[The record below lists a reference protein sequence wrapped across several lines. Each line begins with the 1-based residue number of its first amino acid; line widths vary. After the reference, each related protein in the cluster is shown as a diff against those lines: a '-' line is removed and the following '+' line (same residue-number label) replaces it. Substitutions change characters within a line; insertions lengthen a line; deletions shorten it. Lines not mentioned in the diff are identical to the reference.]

1 MLRVA
6 FALLFGTVL
15 GTAQPAPAAPR
26 AMTEATT
33 EAAAQLASHTSSLLP
48 RHATVSLDLQNLSAL
63 PAVEWSNFRSL
74 FEAELRKAGIE
85 VAAGTPA
92 EPRVRITLAE
102 NARGLLLVAEIT
114 SGDKRQIAMLPWNP
128 PPSPEEQ
135 PRMALTKK
143 FLWAQPEPILDVM
156 LLDSDTEMLV
166 LTVNKVASFR
176 LSGGHWTPGASASL
190 VLPRPIPRDP
200 RGRIESAPDG
210 FRAYLPGATCT
221 GILQS
226 DLNLQPDLKVTCA
239 PGNETWPDARVR
251 WITDRNLLES
261 DAAKTPFYTT
271 ANGLFG
277 GAEGWG
283 SDIAPVNAG
292 KDAGKDDACGGIIA
306 SSNTDHDSVR
316 VYTTQALAE
325 SDALPLPGP
334 VTALWPAETRGQ
346 VTLVVRNAQ
355 TGEYEA
361 SRLGL
366 ACSQ

>member
-15 GTAQPAPAAPR
+15 GIGQPL
-26 AMTEATT
+26 TEATT

-85 VAAGTPA
+85 VAAGTSA

-102 NARGLLLVAEIT
+102 NARGLLLVAEIA
-114 SGDKRQIAMLPWNP
+114 SGDKRQITMLPWNP

-135 PRMALTKK
+135 PRMTLTKK

-166 LTVNKVASFR
+166 LSVSKVASFR

-190 VLPRPIPRDP
+190 VVPRPIPRDP
-200 RGRIESAPDG
+200 RGRIESTPDG

-221 GILQS
+221 GVLE
-226 DLNLQPDLKVTCA
+226 PDLKIICA
-239 PGNETWPDARVR
+239 PGNETWPDAQVR

-271 ANGLFG
+271 AHGFVG

-306 SSNTDHDSVR
+306 SSTTDHDSVR
-316 VYTTQALAE
+316 AYTTEAVAE
-325 SDALPLPGP
+325 SDALPLSGP
-334 VTALWPAETRGQ
+334 VTALWSAETRGQ

>member
-15 GTAQPAPAAPR
+15 GTAQT
-26 AMTEATT
+26 MTDT
-33 EAAAQLASHTSSLLP
+33 AAQLASHTSSLLP
-48 RHATVSLDLQNLSAL
+48 RHATVSLDLQNLSGL
-63 PAVEWSNFRSL
+63 PAVEWSNFRGL

-85 VAAGTPA
+85 VAAGTSA

-102 NARGLLLVAEIT
+102 SARGLLFVAEIT
-114 SGDKRQIAMLPWNP
+114 SGDKRQIAMLPWNL

-135 PRMALTKK
+135 PRMTLTKK

-166 LTVNKVASFR
+166 LSVSKVASFR
-176 LSGGHWTPGASASL
+176 LSSGHWTPGASASL

-221 GILQS
+221 GVLE
-226 DLNLQPDLKVTCA
+226 PDLKIICA
-239 PGNETWPDARVR
+239 PGNENWPDAQVR

-271 ANGLFG
+271 AHGFVG

-283 SDIAPVNAG
+283 SDIAPVNAGNDAG

-306 SSNTDHDSVR
+306 SSSSDHDGVR
-316 VYTTQALAE
+316 AYTTQAVAE

-334 VTALWPAETRGQ
+334 VTALWSAETRGQ

>member
-15 GTAQPAPAAPR
+15 GTGQPV
-26 AMTEATT
+26 TIT

-48 RHATVSLDLQNLSAL
+48 RHATVSLELQNLSAL
-63 PAVEWSNFRSL
+63 PAAEWSNFRGL
-74 FEAELRKAGIE
+74 FEAELRKAGIV
-85 VAAGTPA
+85 VAAGTSA

-102 NARGLLLVAEIT
+102 NARGLLLVAEVT

-128 PPSPEEQ
+128 PTSPEEQ
-135 PRMALTKK
+135 PRMTLTKK

-166 LTVNKVASFR
+166 LSASKVASFR

-200 RGRIESAPDG
+200 RGRIQGTPDG

-221 GILQS
+221 GVLE
-226 DLNLQPDLKVTCA
+226 PDLKIICA
-239 PGNETWPDARVR
+239 PGNENWPDAQVR

-261 DAAKTPFYTT
+261 DAAKAPFYTT
-271 ANGLFG
+271 AHGFVG

-283 SDIAPVNAG
+283 SDIAPI
-292 KDAGKDDACGGIIA
+292 DDACGGIIA
-306 SSNTDHDSVR
+306 SSVTDHDSVR
-316 VYTTQALAE
+316 AYTTQAVAE

-334 VTALWPAETRGQ
+334 VTALWSAETRGQ
-346 VTLVVRNAQ
+346 VTLVVRNTQ